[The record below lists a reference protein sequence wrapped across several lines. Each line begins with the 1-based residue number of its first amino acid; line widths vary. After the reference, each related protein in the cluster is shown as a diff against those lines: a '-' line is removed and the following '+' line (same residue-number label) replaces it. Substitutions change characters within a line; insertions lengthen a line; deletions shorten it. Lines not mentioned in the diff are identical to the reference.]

1 MFVVV
6 VPRSQFPRV
15 RGVQEATRVVRIRT
29 QTKSDSL
36 TIDLERMQTTSATV
50 TTDREGM
57 QTTSATV
64 TIDLEGMQ
72 TTSATLIGPDHMQM
86 RIDILVG
93 GDVQSLAQTK
103 TDTSSGHGAISCLL
117 LLKLPSKSRDVLSYF
132 EASDRQPY
140 AGV

>member
-93 GDVQSLAQTK
+93 GDVRLAQTK

-132 EASDRQPY
+132 KA
-140 AGV
+140 